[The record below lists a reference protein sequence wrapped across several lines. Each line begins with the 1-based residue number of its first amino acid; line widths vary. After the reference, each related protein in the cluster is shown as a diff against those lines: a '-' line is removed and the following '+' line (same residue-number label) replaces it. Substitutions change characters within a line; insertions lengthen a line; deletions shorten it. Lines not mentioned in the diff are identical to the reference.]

1 MIDDLIEIIN
11 GEKETWQRLI
21 ELHISLSKTFPIRFH
36 HIESIRKSIQNELS
50 ISMIKYKNKIK
61 SIQME
66 NVFILLIDFL
76 LELKM

>member
-36 HIESIRKSIQNELS
+36 HIESIRKSIQDELS
-50 ISMIKYKNKIK
+50 ISMIKYKNQLNWK
-61 SIQME
+61 M
-66 NVFILLIDFL
+66 FL
-76 LELKM
+76 FY

>member
-1 MIDDLIEIIN
+1 MIDDLIEITN

-50 ISMIKYKNKIK
+50 ISMIKYKNKRK
-61 SIQME
+61 SIEME
-66 NVFILLIDFL
+66 NFFILLIDFL